1 MKQFKSNTSPEV
13 ITNLK
18 NILFHSRT
26 IDWGKGYND
35 NAGISYE
42 NLSYILNYWKNKF
55 SWENE
60 EKKLNQYDQFKI
72 KIDDIDIHS
81 LHIKSSQKD
90 AVPLM
95 LIHGWPGSIFEFLGL
110 IPLLTNPEKNNLNG
124 YNVFRSRVNRMGWL
138 FSNDSITCFVY
149 DEKRN

>member
-1 MKQFKSNTSPEV
+1 MKEFKSNTSPEV

-18 NILFHSRT
+18 NILFHSRI

-60 EKKLNQYDQFKI
+60 EKNLISMINLKLK
-72 KIDDIDIHS
+72 
-81 LHIKSSQKD
+81 
-90 AVPLM
+90 LM
-95 LIHGWPGSIFEFLGL
+95 ILIYIFY
-110 IPLLTNPEKNNLNG
+110 I
-124 YNVFRSRVNRMGWL
+124 
-138 FSNDSITCFVY
+138 
-149 DEKRN
+149 